1 MNLEKVNRVIELQI
15 RANHM
20 IDKWG
25 EAEEEVV
32 LMLMDLVD
40 ELTPEESD
48 KLIELSHQINF

>member
-1 MNLEKVNRVIELQI
+1 
-15 RANHM
+15 M

-40 ELTPEESD
+40 ELTPEESN
-48 KLIELSHQINF
+48 KLIELSNQINF